1 MGRAARSKSKNWI
14 NVFANSKTNSML
26 NKEEQL
32 MPPRTKR
39 NLKENSRKSSMPVKK
54 TRRTLSVFKTSST
67 NSKSRSRPTRDK
79 PKKLKNK
86 VTPTW
91 PNSERSNTNLTN
103 LKNVLIWLKPPL
115 TRPDQRPEN
124 KSFEK
129 IFNQSIRNR

>member
-1 MGRAARSKSKNWI
+1 MGSKNWI

-79 PKKLKNK
+79 LKKPKNNATKI
-86 VTPTW
+86 W
-91 PNSERSNTNLTN
+91 PNSERFNTNSTSP
-103 LKNVLIWLKPPL
+103 KKELI
-115 TRPDQRPEN
+115 
-124 KSFEK
+124 
-129 IFNQSIRNR
+129 

>member
-14 NVFANSKTNSML
+14 NVFVNSKTNLIL

-79 PKKLKNK
+79 PKKPKNK
-86 VTPTW
+86 ATKIW
-91 PNSERSNTNLTN
+91 PNSERFNTNSTSP
-103 LKNVLIWLKPPL
+103 KKELIWPKLLL
-115 TRPDQRPEN
+115 TRPDPRLEN
-124 KSFEK
+124 KL
-129 IFNQSIRNR
+129 